1 MQQFLRQYMLPIAMV
16 IGISF
21 YKQLAILAPAIPYL
35 LAVMLFITYSRIIL
49 RDIRLKKF
57 HYILLGIQYGGS
69 ILVYLLFFKFNTTL
83 AQAAMI
89 CILAPTAA
97 SAPVITDI
105 LGGNISSIAAYSF
118 ISNLSIAILSPLFLA
133 LIGDASVGA
142 ITFGSSVI
150 IIFKK
155 VFPVLLLPFILAI
168 TISKVSPKLH
178 NTIRKAQILSFYL
191 WAIALTIVT
200 SRVTM
205 FISIQGNASYKLK
218 LAMAG
223 VALII
228 CVLQFWFGR
237 RIGKKYDS
245 TIAGGQGLGQ
255 KNTILA
261 IWLTQTYL
269 NPVASIGPGSYV
281 LWQNIVN
288 SYQLWHKERK
298 TKQKQ

>member
-1 MQQFLRQYMLPIAMV
+1 MLPIAMV

>member
-1 MQQFLRQYMLPIAMV
+1 MV
-16 IGISF
+16 IGITF
-21 YKQLAILAPAIPYL
+21 YKQLAVLAPVIPYL
-35 LAVMLFITYSRIIL
+35 LSVMLFITYSRIIL
-49 RDIRLKKF
+49 RDIRLTKF
-57 HYILLGIQYGGS
+57 HYILLSIQYGGS
-69 ILVYLLFFKFNTTL
+69 MLVYLLFFKFNTTL

-89 CILAPTAA
+89 CVLAPTAA
-97 SAPVITDI
+97 SAPVITGI

-118 ISNLSIAILSPLFLA
+118 ISNLSIALLSPLFLA
-133 LIGDASVGA
+133 LIGGASGET
-142 ITFGSSVI
+142 ISFGGSVL

-155 VFPVLLLPFILAI
+155 VFPVLLLPFILAV

-178 NTIRKAQILSFYL
+178 NTIQKAQILSFYL
-191 WAIALTIVT
+191 WAVALTIVT
-200 SRVTM
+200 SNVTK
-205 FISIQGNASYKLK
+205 FISIQGNASYELK
-218 LAMAG
+218 IAMAG

-237 RIGKKYDS
+237 RIGKKYNS
-245 TIAGGQGLGQ
+245 IVAGGQGLGQ

-288 SYQLWHKERK
+288 SYQLWRKERQIK
-298 TKQKQ
+298 HKRE

>member
-1 MQQFLRQYMLPIAMV
+1 MLPIAMV
-16 IGISF
+16 IGITF
-21 YKQLAILAPAIPYL
+21 YKQLAVLAPVIPYL
-35 LAVMLFITYSRIIL
+35 LSVMLFITYSRIIL
-49 RDIRLKKF
+49 RDIRLTKF

-69 ILVYLLFFKFNTTL
+69 MLVYLLFFKFNTTL

-89 CILAPTAA
+89 CVLAPTAA
-97 SAPVITDI
+97 SAPVITGI

-118 ISNLSIAILSPLFLA
+118 ISNLSIALLSPLFLA
-133 LIGDASVGA
+133 LIGGASA
-142 ITFGSSVI
+142 ETISFGGSVL

-155 VFPVLLLPFILAI
+155 VFPVLLLPFILAV

-178 NTIRKAQILSFYL
+178 NTIQKAQILSFYL
-191 WAIALTIVT
+191 WAVALTIVT
-200 SRVTM
+200 SNVTK
-205 FISIQGNASYKLK
+205 FISIQGNASYELK

-237 RIGKKYDS
+237 RIGKKYNS
-245 TIAGGQGLGQ
+245 TVAGGQGLGQ

-288 SYQLWHKERK
+288 SYQLWRKERQI
-298 TKQKQ
+298 KQKRE

>member
-1 MQQFLRQYMLPIAMV
+1 MV

-97 SAPVITDI
+97 SAPVITGV

>member
-97 SAPVITDI
+97 SAPVITGI

>member
-1 MQQFLRQYMLPIAMV
+1 MLPIAMV
-16 IGISF
+16 IGITF
-21 YKQLAILAPAIPYL
+21 HKQLAVLAPVIPYL
-35 LAVMLFITYSRIIL
+35 LSVMLFITYSRIIL
-49 RDIRLKKF
+49 RDIRLTKF

-69 ILVYLLFFKFNTTL
+69 MLVYLLFFKFNTTL

-89 CILAPTAA
+89 CVLAPTAA
-97 SAPVITDI
+97 SAPVITGI

-118 ISNLSIAILSPLFLA
+118 ISNLSIALLSPLFLA
-133 LIGDASVGA
+133 LIGGASA
-142 ITFGSSVI
+142 ETISFGGSVLI
-150 IIFKK
+150 IYKK
-155 VFPVLLLPFILAI
+155 VFPVLLLPFILAV

-178 NTIRKAQILSFYL
+178 NTIQKAQILSFYL
-191 WAIALTIVT
+191 WAVALTIVT
-200 SRVTM
+200 SNVTK
-205 FISIQGNASYKLK
+205 FISIQGNASYELK

-237 RIGKKYDS
+237 RIGKKYNS
-245 TIAGGQGLGQ
+245 TVAGGQGLGQ

-288 SYQLWHKERK
+288 SYQLWRKERQIK
-298 TKQKQ
+298 HKRE

>member
-1 MQQFLRQYMLPIAMV
+1 MLPIAMV

-97 SAPVITDI
+97 SAPVITGI

-245 TIAGGQGLGQ
+245 TIAGGQGVGQ

>member
-1 MQQFLRQYMLPIAMV
+1 MLPIAMV
-16 IGISF
+16 IGITF
-21 YKQLAILAPAIPYL
+21 YKQLAVLAPVIPYL
-35 LAVMLFITYSRIIL
+35 LSVMLFITYSRIIL
-49 RDIRLKKF
+49 RDIRLTKF
-57 HYILLGIQYGGS
+57 HYILLSIQYGGS
-69 ILVYLLFFKFNTTL
+69 MLVYLLFFKFNTTL

-89 CILAPTAA
+89 CVLAPTAA
-97 SAPVITDI
+97 SAPVITGI

-118 ISNLSIAILSPLFLA
+118 ISNLSIALLSPLFLA
-133 LIGDASVGA
+133 LIGGASGET
-142 ITFGSSVI
+142 ISFGGSVL

-155 VFPVLLLPFILAI
+155 VFPVLLLPFILAV

-178 NTIRKAQILSFYL
+178 NTIQKAQILSFYL
-191 WAIALTIVT
+191 WAVALTIVT
-200 SRVTM
+200 SNVTK
-205 FISIQGNASYKLK
+205 FISIQGNASYELK
-218 LAMAG
+218 IAMAG

-237 RIGKKYDS
+237 RIGKKYNS
-245 TIAGGQGLGQ
+245 IVAGGQGLGQ

-288 SYQLWHKERK
+288 SYQLWRKERQIK
-298 TKQKQ
+298 HKRE

>member
-1 MQQFLRQYMLPIAMV
+1 MV
-16 IGISF
+16 IGITF
-21 YKQLAILAPAIPYL
+21 YKQLAVLAPVIPYL
-35 LAVMLFITYSRIIL
+35 LSVMLFITYSRIIL
-49 RDIRLKKF
+49 RDIRLTKF
-57 HYILLGIQYGGS
+57 HYILLSIQYGGS
-69 ILVYLLFFKFNTTL
+69 MLVYLLFFKFNTTL

-89 CILAPTAA
+89 CVLAPTAA
-97 SAPVITDI
+97 SAPVITGI

-118 ISNLSIAILSPLFLA
+118 ISNLSIALLSPLFLA
-133 LIGDASVGA
+133 LIGGASA
-142 ITFGSSVI
+142 ETISFGGSVL

-155 VFPVLLLPFILAI
+155 VFPVLLLPFILAV

-178 NTIRKAQILSFYL
+178 NTIQKAQILSFYL
-191 WAIALTIVT
+191 WAVALTIVT
-200 SRVTM
+200 SNVTK
-205 FISIQGNASYKLK
+205 FISIQGNASYELK

-237 RIGKKYDS
+237 RIGKKYNS
-245 TIAGGQGLGQ
+245 TVAGGQGLGQ

-288 SYQLWHKERK
+288 SYQLWRKERQI
-298 TKQKQ
+298 KQKRE

>member
-1 MQQFLRQYMLPIAMV
+1 MLPIAMV
-16 IGISF
+16 IGITF
-21 YKQLAILAPAIPYL
+21 YKQLAVLAPVIPYL
-35 LAVMLFITYSRIIL
+35 LSVMLFITYSRIIL
-49 RDIRLKKF
+49 RDIRLTKF
-57 HYILLGIQYGGS
+57 HYILLSIQYGGS
-69 ILVYLLFFKFNTTL
+69 MLVYLLFFKFNTTL

-89 CILAPTAA
+89 CVLAPTAA
-97 SAPVITDI
+97 SAPVITGI

-118 ISNLSIAILSPLFLA
+118 ISNLSIALLSPLFLA
-133 LIGDASVGA
+133 LIGGASGET
-142 ITFGSSVI
+142 ISFGGSVL

-155 VFPVLLLPFILAI
+155 VFPVLLLPFILAV

-178 NTIRKAQILSFYL
+178 NTIQKAQILSFYL
-191 WAIALTIVT
+191 WAVALTIVT
-200 SRVTM
+200 SNVTK
-205 FISIQGNASYKLK
+205 FISIQGNASYELK
-218 LAMAG
+218 IAMAG

-237 RIGKKYDS
+237 RIGKKYNS
-245 TIAGGQGLGQ
+245 TVAGGQGLGQ

-288 SYQLWHKERK
+288 SYQLWRKERQIK
-298 TKQKQ
+298 HKRE

>member
-1 MQQFLRQYMLPIAMV
+1 MLPIAMV

-97 SAPVITDI
+97 SAPVITGI

-155 VFPVLLLPFILAI
+155 VFPVLLLPFILAR

>member
-1 MQQFLRQYMLPIAMV
+1 MV
-16 IGISF
+16 IGIVF
-21 YKQLAILAPAIPYL
+21 YKQLALFASVIPYL
-35 LAVMLFITYSRIIL
+35 LSVMLFITYSRIIL
-49 RDIRLKKF
+49 RDIRLTKF

-69 ILVYLLFFKFNTTL
+69 MLVYLLFFKVNTTL

-89 CILAPTAA
+89 CVLAPTAA
-97 SAPVITDI
+97 SAPVITGI

-118 ISNLSIAILSPLFLA
+118 ISNLSIALLSPLFLA
-133 LIGDASVGA
+133 LIGDASVEA
-142 ITFGSSVI
+142 ISFGSSVL

-155 VFPVLLLPFILAI
+155 VFPVLLLPFILAV
-168 TISKVSPKLH
+168 TVSSVSPKLH
-178 NTIRKAQILSFYL
+178 SKIRKAQILSFYL
-191 WAIALTIVT
+191 WAVALTIVI
-200 SRVTM
+200 SNVTK

-237 RIGKKYDS
+237 RIGKKYNR
-245 TIAGGQGLGQ
+245 TVAGGQGLGQ

-288 SYQLWHKERK
+288 SYQLWRKEREVRPNR
-298 TKQKQ
+298 